1 MLQRFCLVVGV
12 PVGVVFHHVLGLGHT
27 CTLFRCQLQALHGTA
42 TPVLVLIPVLV
53 EVLDLALV
61 PALEEFEVLS
71 GLQTPCYWIQSGG
84 CGCVEII
91 SLVLTCTI
99 LSTKSSQVP
108 VTTKVRV

>member
-71 GLQTPCYWIQSGG
+71 GLQTPCYGYG
-84 CGCVEII
+84 
-91 SLVLTCTI
+91 
-99 LSTKSSQVP
+99 
-108 VTTKVRV
+108 

>member
-42 TPVLVLIPVLV
+42 IPVLVLIPVLV

-71 GLQTPCYWIQSGG
+71 RLQTPCCWVTMDTIGG
-84 CGCVEII
+84 YMGKNGKNVFGWDRENEYIT
-91 SLVLTCTI
+91 VL
-99 LSTKSSQVP
+99 LNFF
-108 VTTKVRV
+108 

>member
-12 PVGVVFHHVLGLGHT
+12 PVGVVFHHGLGLGHK
-27 CTLFRCQLQALHGTA
+27 LFRCQLQALHGTA

-71 GLQTPCYWIQSGG
+71 GLQTPCYWVGKNGKMFSGG
-84 CGCVEII
+84 
-91 SLVLTCTI
+91 
-99 LSTKSSQVP
+99 TK
-108 VTTKVRV
+108 KL

>member
-71 GLQTPCYWIQSGG
+71 GLQTPCYGCLTGG
-84 CGCVEII
+84 SEKRTFD
-91 SLVLTCTI
+91 LL
-99 LSTKSSQVP
+99 LAAP
-108 VTTKVRV
+108 FHFAM